1 MSEAFL
7 SQSSTISP
15 AGAREV
21 DRVCDEFEAA
31 WKKGEHPR
39 LEDSLRDA
47 DAPARQLLRE
57 LLRVELAYRR
67 GAGER
72 PTPAEY
78 AARFPDEAA
87 VIDEVFREG
96 AETVAPPSPGTWEGS
111 ADGNSQTTA
120 PDWPRVP
127 GYEILAEL
135 GRGGMGI
142 VYKARQLGFNRIV
155 ALKTL
160 CEGASHL
167 RARFLREARSVAE
180 LNHPHIVCVHA
191 FGECGGDPYFA
202 MEFMAGGSLTD
213 RLAAGPLPPR
223 QAARLVARLA
233 DAVQYAHDREIIHRD
248 LKPANVLLGGP
259 DLDPDPDGPP
269 LGVAKVADFG
279 LAKRLDADTELTDP
293 GAVMGTPSYMA
304 PEQARGDARQ
314 VGRPA
319 DIWALGA
326 ILYEAVAGRPPFK
339 GATRELTIAQVLID
353 EPPRPT
359 EVCPAVPQEL
369 EAACLKCLEKEPA
382 ERYSSARALAEDLE
396 SFLADRTM
404 LVRPP
409 TEWERQCRWA
419 RRIGYE
425 LVEVAGWS
433 LLGMVYTARQL
444 SLQRPVVLKTVSV
457 RAGSDPGRLA
467 RFRTEAEVAAR
478 LDHPNIQKIYDLGE
492 RDGQAY
498 LSQEHVD
505 GGTLADRLTGEPLPP
520 RDAAVLVEALARAAH
535 CAHQKGIV
543 HSDLRPFNVLLT
555 ADGVPKVTGLGL
567 ARLLHGR
574 GRTEEPA
581 AQKVFSNYMAPEQ
594 VTADPADNVGPA
606 ADVHALGAILYEL
619 LTGQPPFL
627 AQTVAD
633 TLGLIR
639 IRPARPPSELNPEL
653 HPLLDAICLRCLAKD
668 PAGRYPSAGEL
679 AEELRKVQR
688 WDPQRTQDVD
698 LVPGYALEEELGR
711 GGTTVVYRAR
721 QVSLDRVVALKIFRD
736 HFGPILAANRAVAR
750 LAHPNL
756 VQVIDCGEREGL
768 LYVAEEYVDAQRLD
782 RVIAGQPRPAREA
795 AELMET
801 LARVLEYVHQAGI
814 VHRNLKPR
822 VVLLTALGVP
832 KVSSFDLAL
841 LADRGPPP
849 DEEEGLI
856 RGTPNYLAPEQAL
869 GRVRAIGRA
878 TDVHGLGTI
887 LYELLTG
894 RPPFTAADPVEL
906 VRQVIGVPPTPPRQL
921 EAGVPAALEAV
932 CLRCL
937 EKDPARRYSTAGD
950 LADALAAFRKRGRLP
965 DERPGLLWRIRRWLG
980 GGKV

>member
-1 MSEAFL
+1 V
-7 SQSSTISP
+7 
-15 AGAREV
+15 AREG

-31 WKKGEHPR
+31 WRRGERPR
-39 LEDSLRDA
+39 LEDAVGDA
-47 DAPARQLLRE
+47 DAPARPWLLRE

-72 PTPAEY
+72 PVPDQY
-78 AARFPDEAA
+78 AQCAALFPDAA
-87 VIDEVFREG
+87 ALIAEVFRE
-96 AETVAPPSPGTWEGS
+96 ASETTAPPPPRTWEGS
-111 ADGNSQTTA
+111 ADEKSPA
-120 PDWPRVP
+120 AASDWPRVP

-142 VYKARQLGFNRIV
+142 VYKARQLGFNRVV

-160 CEGASHL
+160 SDSAASL

-180 LNHPHIVCVHA
+180 LNHPHIVGVHA
-191 FGECGGDPYFA
+191 FGEYAGGPYFA
-202 MEFMAGGSLTD
+202 MEFMPGGSLTD
-213 RLAAGPLPPR
+213 RLAARPLPPR

-233 DAVQYAHDREIIHRD
+233 DAVQYAHDRDIIHRD
-248 LKPANVLLGGP
+248 LKPANVLLAAP
-259 DLDPDPDGPP
+259 DRDADPDGPA
-269 LGVAKVADFG
+269 LGLPKVADFG
-279 LAKRLDADTELTDP
+279 LAKRLDTDTELTDP
-293 GAVMGTPSYMA
+293 GAIMGTASYMA
-304 PEQARGDARQ
+304 PEQARGDVRQ
-314 VGRPA
+314 VGRAA
-319 DIWALGA
+319 DVWSLGA
-326 ILYEAVAGRPPFK
+326 ILYEVLSGRPPFK
-339 GATRELTIAQVLID
+339 GATRDLTIAQVLTD

-359 EVCPAVPQEL
+359 EVRPSIPLEL
-369 EAACLKCLEKEPA
+369 EAVCLKCLEKEPDK
-382 ERYSSARALAEDLE
+382 RYPSAGALSEDLE
-396 SFLADRTM
+396 AFLSDGTM
-404 LVRPP
+404 VVRPLS
-409 TEWERQCRWA
+409 EWERQCRWA
-419 RRIGYE
+419 NRIGYE

-433 LLGMVYTARQL
+433 PLGLVYVARQL
-444 SLQRPVVLKTVSV
+444 SLQRPVVLKTVSP
-457 RAGSDPGRLA
+457 RAGGDPLRLA

-505 GGTLADRLTGEPLPP
+505 GGTLADRLTGQPLAA

-535 CAHQKGIV
+535 CAHQKGII
-543 HSDLRPFNVLLT
+543 HNDLRPFNVLLT

-567 ARLLHGR
+567 ARLLRDG
-574 GRTEEPA
+574 GQTEAPGA
-581 AQKVFSNYMAPEQ
+581 RRVFSNYMAPEQ
-594 VTADPADNVGPA
+594 ATADAADSVGPA

-627 AQTVAD
+627 ARTVAE
-633 TLGLIR
+633 TLEQIR
-639 IRPARPPSELNPEL
+639 TRPPRPPSELNPEL

-668 PAGRYPSAGEL
+668 PAARYPGAGEL
-679 AEELRKVQR
+679 AEELRRVQR

-721 QVSLDRVVALKIFRD
+721 QASLDRVVALKIFRD
-736 HFGPILAANRAVAR
+736 NFGPILAANRAVGR

-768 LYVAEEYVDAQRLD
+768 LYVAEEYVDGQSLD
-782 RVIAGQPRPAREA
+782 RKIAGKPRPAREA
-795 AELMET
+795 AELVET
-801 LARVLEYVHQAGI
+801 LARVLEYVHQSGI

-841 LADRGPPP
+841 LTDRGPPP
-849 DEEEGLI
+849 GEEEGLI

-869 GRVRAIGRA
+869 GDVRRIGRA

-894 RPPFTAADPVEL
+894 RPPFAAADPVEL
-906 VRQVIGVPPTPPRQL
+906 VRQVIGVAPPPPRQL
-921 EAGVPAALEAV
+921 AAGVPAALEAV

-937 EKDPARRYSTAGD
+937 EKDPARRYPTAGD
-950 LADALAAFRKRGRLP
+950 LADALRAFQKHGRSP
-965 DERPGLLWRIRRWLG
+965 DERAGWLWRVWRWFG
-980 GGKV
+980 GGTA